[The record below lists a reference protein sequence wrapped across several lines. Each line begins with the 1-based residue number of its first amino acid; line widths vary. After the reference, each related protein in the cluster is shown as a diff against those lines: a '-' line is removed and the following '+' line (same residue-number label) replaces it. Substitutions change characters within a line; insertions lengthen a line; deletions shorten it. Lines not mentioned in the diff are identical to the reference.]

1 MGRRSRKRVSTP
13 STVGRR
19 VDPPPR
25 RRSRRGEA
33 PDAPWGSFP
42 LVELCVLTAMIIAV
56 LGLVRGDNTGRIM
69 LACAM
74 ALGSLAGL
82 ELSIREHFA
91 GYKPHS
97 LVLAATVAVALL
109 AVLFFARAPRFV
121 LPPAG
126 AAVFGVCFWL
136 FRGAYNRRS
145 GGLPT

>member
-1 MGRRSRKRVSTP
+1 MV
-13 STVGRR
+13 
-19 VDPPPR
+19 
-25 RRSRRGEA
+25 
-33 PDAPWGSFP
+33 
-42 LVELCVLTAMIIAV
+42 IAV
-56 LGLVRGDNTGRIM
+56 IGLVRGDNTGRIM

-121 LPPAG
+121 LLPAG

-136 FRGAYNRRS
+136 FRGAYKRRS